1 MDDHRETIW
10 GIDPKDRQW
19 FQLLTLIGGAAG
31 SVTLAYLE
39 LAYGSTSAAPNEVAR
54 NILLGIGASFVA
66 SGFIA
71 WELLQIKELTMA
83 IADWIRK
90 RTERDLERR
99 RQEARREGLQEGRQD
114 GLREGLREGY
124 EQGYADA
131 QAGKPKQPPGD
142 DPGKSS

>member
-1 MDDHRETIW
+1 METLEQEN
-10 GIDPKDRQW
+10 PSKRP
-19 FQLLTLIGGAAG
+19 
-31 SVTLAYLE
+31 VTTPRPVLSPLD
-39 LAYGSTSAAPNEVAR
+39 LSLS
-54 NILLGIGASFVA
+54 ISASFVA

-71 WELLQIKELTMA
+71 WGLLQIKELTMA

-114 GLREGLREGY
+114 GLREGVREGY

-131 QAGKPKQPPGD
+131 QAGNPKQPPGD